1 VAELK
6 ELFEVVT
13 NKVEP
18 DLDAWREQEERH
30 HRRAAR
36 KRIAAFAVAAVV
48 VAATIAAA
56 VLLRDGR
63 ASTPLGS
70 TTPKP
75 TLSGHASLIAFD
87 VLSGEETLVVD
98 DVEPFR
104 AAVSPDGSHIAFVRT
119 VWRTVQG
126 DPEVF
131 VANID
136 GTDAKQVTGLPG
148 RHGCCGSFDPAWAP
162 GGDRIAFTRTNE
174 FNRPHI
180 YIVTLATDRVRP
192 LRHEGW
198 RPFES
203 APAWSPDGDR
213 IAYAA
218 GSVRAKPIGSGRIVA
233 INLLGT
239 TPAPLP
245 LVQERGAIDPS
256 WSPSG
261 RRMVYTAAV
270 PGGTAIFTTD
280 TFGGSHGR
288 RHRLTDGT
296 DDSSPAWS
304 PRGDKIAFT
313 RGNEIAVLTLST
325 GEVQMLGIGG
335 DPSWSPDASTVYA
348 WRA

>member
-1 VAELK
+1 MAELK

-13 NKVEP
+13 TKVEP
-18 DLDAWREQEERH
+18 DLDAWREQEERQR
-30 HRRAAR
+30 RRAAG
-36 KRIAAFAVAAVV
+36 KRIVAFTVAAVV

-63 ASTPLGS
+63 TSAPLGS
-70 TTPKP
+70 TTPEP
-75 TLSGHASLIAFD
+75 PLSGHASLIAFD
-87 VLSGEETLVVD
+87 VLSGEETLVID
-98 DVEPFR
+98 DVDPFR
-104 AAVSPDGSHIAFVRT
+104 AAVSPDGSHIAFVRAT
-119 VWRTVQG
+119 EG

-131 VANID
+131 VADIN

-148 RHGCCGSFDPAWAP
+148 QEACCGSFDPAWAP
-162 GGDRIAFTRTNE
+162 GGDRIVFSGTNV
-174 FNRPHI
+174 FGNRGIYILTLTTGRPH
-180 YIVTLATDRVRP
+180 L

-198 RPFES
+198 RPFEI

-218 GSVRAKPIGSGRIVA
+218 GSARAEPAGSGRIVA

-239 TPAPLP
+239 TPPPLP

-256 WSPSG
+256 WSLSG
-261 RRMVYTAAV
+261 RRIVFTAAV

-280 TFGGSHGR
+280 TFGGSLGR
-288 RHRLTDGT
+288 RHRLSDGT
-296 DDSSPAWS
+296 DDSSPVWS

-335 DPSWSPDASTVYA
+335 DPAWSPDASTVYA